1 MRQPVHFVKSTTRC
15 DGKKST
21 SLHFHSINSTLK
33 CFGVSIRFIRSKVL
47 QTKPVNIMSEEENIE
62 EGTDKKKGKK
72 VDYCEVEFEIGNIEF
87 EAKGRSIV
95 VERMFRML
103 LEKIEEGKLV
113 AEFRLQDIDEEEEEE
128 EEEELPP
135 MEYFE
140 ESEESEYS
148 SEDSSL
154 DPPPAW
160 DSLETDE
167 PDVSDA
173 EREELG
179 LE

>member
-1 MRQPVHFVKSTTRC
+1 VNTVS
-15 DGKKST
+15 DEE
-21 SLHFHSINSTLK
+21 TLESDK
-33 CFGVSIRFIRSKVL
+33 G
-47 QTKPVNIMSEEENIE
+47 
-62 EGTDKKKGKK
+62 KKKGKT
-72 VDYCEVEFEIGNIEF
+72 DYCEVEFGIGNVEF

-113 AEFRLQDIDEEEEEE
+113 TEFRLQDIEEEEEE
-128 EEEELPP
+128 EEEEIEQEEEEVEQEEEAELL
-135 MEYFE
+135 E
-140 ESEESEYS
+140 ESTFDETDIPEPP
-148 SEDSSL
+148 SEDISE

-160 DSLETDE
+160 DSLDSEE

-179 LE
+179 YE